1 MIEGE
6 GVIMTYCFIPAR
18 SGSKGLKHKNVKLL
32 NGKPLLVYTIEAAL
46 KSGLFSPDK
55 VIVSTDSDEYARIAN
70 EAGARVTMRSAELST
85 DKTSTYDLLE
95 NLLSNY
101 EDIDN
106 FVLLQPTSPFRDFAD
121 IKSAWEIFT
130 NSDGPLISV
139 CQLDVPTKLLT
150 KLDNQGHIQDII
162 GLDNNYFRQEDK
174 SQPLFYPNGAI
185 YISNKNLYLS
195 SKSFYLENTKT
206 YVMNQLNSVDIDTIE
221 DFEYAEYLLKKVY

>member
-1 MIEGE
+1 M
-6 GVIMTYCFIPAR
+6 
-18 SGSKGLKHKNVKLL
+18 
-32 NGKPLLVYTIEAAL
+32 
-46 KSGLFSPDK
+46 
-55 VIVSTDSDEYARIAN
+55 
-70 EAGARVTMRSAELST
+70 
-85 DKTSTYDLLE
+85 
-95 NLLSNY
+95 
-101 EDIDN
+101 
-106 FVLLQPTSPFRDFAD
+106 
-121 IKSAWEIFT
+121 
-130 NSDGPLISV
+130 